1 MSPVPF
7 LLGVHTD
14 IWESHYGENPDVI
27 GCDLDASKLLV
38 PEHIK
43 IPTVPELLRKEV
55 IHRLTLA
62 SQLGYSFVSKLNIF
76 FFYLNKNE
84 HPYE

>member
-1 MSPVPF
+1 MNIRN
-7 LLGVHTD
+7 LGVHTD
-14 IWESHYGENPDVI
+14 IWEAHYGENPDVI

-62 SQLGYSFVSKLNIF
+62 SQLGCSFETSYFIPF
-76 FFYLNKNE
+76 
-84 HPYE
+84 

>member
-1 MSPVPF
+1 M
-7 LLGVHTD
+7 HTD
-14 IWESHYGENPDVI
+14 IWEAHYGENPDVI

-62 SQLGYSFVSKLNIF
+62 SQLGCPYHMDHMKLTV
-76 FFYLNKNE
+76 
-84 HPYE
+84 PRM